1 MNMSKYTIQT
11 HDKSNGANCTPSATP
26 LKVLVVEDDAAML
39 RLYQTVLPTWPL
51 LLDVAFVNN
60 GIDAMFKMRRM
71 QPDLLV
77 LDLNIPGING
87 LKILKETIWQAG
99 VTSVVVSGL
108 DEDRIHDLG
117 GIPSGVEV
125 LPKPVPFA
133 RLLAIA
139 QRLSAAKN
147 EATQQVST

>member
-1 MNMSKYTIQT
+1 MN
-11 HDKSNGANCTPSATP
+11 NCILLQQVQSITVPSPSRVRP
-26 LKVLVVEDDAAML
+26 LKVLVVEDDANMQ
-39 RLYQTVLPTWPL
+39 RLYQTVLAAWPL
-51 LLDVAFVNN
+51 SLDVAYVSS

-87 LKILKETIWQAG
+87 LKVLKETMWQAG
-99 VTSVVVSGL
+99 LTTVVVSGL
-108 DEDRIHDLG
+108 DEDRIHILG

-133 RLLAIA
+133 RLMAIA
-139 QRLSAAKN
+139 QKLS
-147 EATQQVST
+147 ETQCGATEQVSV

>member
-1 MNMSKYTIQT
+1 MSNRTIQQ
-11 HDKSNGANCTPSATP
+11 HDELATEVRPPSVAP

-39 RLYQTVLPTWPL
+39 RLYQTVLPAWPI

-99 VTSVVVSGL
+99 VTTVVVSGL

-125 LPKPVPFA
+125 LPKPVRFA

-139 QRLSAAKN
+139 QRVSEAK
-147 EATQQVST
+147 ADAMQQVST

>member
-1 MNMSKYTIQT
+1 MTNCILLQQVQST
-11 HDKSNGANCTPSATP
+11 SVANPSSVRP
-26 LKVLVVEDDAAML
+26 LKVLVVEDDADML
-39 RLYQTVLPTWPL
+39 RLYQTVFPSWPL
-51 LLDVAFVNN
+51 SLDVTFVSN

-87 LKILKETIWQAG
+87 LRVLKETMWQG
-99 VTSVVVSGL
+99 GLTTVVVSGL
-108 DEDRIHDLG
+108 DEDRIHVLG

-133 RLLAIA
+133 RLMAIA
-139 QRLSAAKN
+139 QQLSETKCG
-147 EATQQVST
+147 ATEQVSV